1 MSQNMFNTNPEPI
14 KNILDSLNLNN
25 INYGDIAN
33 RRKVYCWAKPN
44 LLFTKLPMKNE
55 CRRH

>member
-25 INYGDIAN
+25 INYGDIAIEERFIAGPN
-33 RRKVYCWAKPN
+33 RICC
-44 LLFTKLPMKNE
+44 LQSCL
-55 CRRH
+55 